1 MIRVLDKNTIDQ
13 IAAGEVVER
22 PMSVVKELCEN
33 AVDAGATAITVEIK
47 DGGISL
53 IRVTDNGSGIDAS
66 EVKTAFLRHATSK
79 IRSALDLM
87 NISSLGFRGEA
98 LSSIASVAKVE
109 LLTKTSD
116 SFTGT
121 RYVIEGGEEKAL
133 EEAGC
138 PDGTTFLVRDLF
150 FNTPVRRKFL
160 KSQTTETGYVAEL
173 IEKLSLCNPT
183 VSFKFISNG
192 KVISHTSGNGKI
204 NDIILELYGSDF
216 ARAIVPIEAEDAE
229 NGLSLSG
236 LILKPYIS
244 KGNRSLECCFVNG
257 RYVKSKALQ
266 SALEDGFKGYMM
278 GHNYPVS
285 VMYLTVPHDFVD
297 VNVHPQKMELK
308 FTDSEAVYRMTYNA
322 VRDALS
328 GKNLI
333 VKASAETEA
342 ELKKEALERKEELNK
357 VHIPEPFEIKKEK
370 PAEPVKRVS
379 EYAAKISGV
388 KPGPEVSPEVAK
400 VPEIKEYTN
409 KIADN
414 TRYDSLSKINNP
426 ETDDIIH
433 ADPDQKITG
442 YPNMNDINKISEE
455 VRGKENE
462 EGKNPAAPVIEA
474 PKQTELP
481 LDLYREKKKEYKLIG
496 QVFKTYWIIEM
507 DNTMFIIDQH
517 AAHEKVLYER
527 TMKRIREKER
537 FLSQALMPAEILS
550 LSLREAEA
558 LRNNVEFFE
567 KLGFEISEFGG
578 NDFKLTG
585 VPAELVDIN
594 YDDLFKEILS
604 SILSERDHSSPE
616 LMLDRIATISCKAA
630 VKGNNTLS
638 FEEADK
644 LISDML
650 ELENPYHCP
659 HGRPTTISFTKD
671 ELEKKF
677 KRVL

>member
-216 ARAIVPIEAEDAE
+216 ARAIVPIEAEDAD

-285 VMYLTVPHDFVD
+285 VMYLTVPNDFVD

-379 EYAAKISGV
+379 EYAAKIGCV
-388 KPGPEVSPEVAK
+388 KPVSEFKTISDANDDRQEQLNV
-400 VPEIKEYTN
+400 
-409 KIADN
+409 N
-414 TRYDSLSKINNP
+414 TLNTG
-426 ETDDIIH
+426 TDDITESS
-433 ADPDQKITG
+433 TG
-442 YPNMNDINKISEE
+442 KVE
-455 VRGKENE
+455 KT
-462 EGKNPAAPVIEA
+462 PAAPAIEA

-585 VPAELVDIN
+585 IPAELVDVN

-659 HGRPTTISFTKD
+659 HGRPTTISFTND